1 MIKAQQKT
9 TKPDNQIQEALIE
22 NFITLQKVMTN
33 LSVKFD
39 NLSDQIAKLLDLF
52 EISAKAMAEKNF
64 EFDDGR
70 EIKKATENRAGYILG
85 GELIQE
91 TEELTQKLD
100 ELLEQNKII
109 ARGFILMNE
118 KIEELTNNEQV
129 RKDNKNFLGLGGLEQ
144 ERNGEENTNLRESRF
159 EKFKPREYY

>member
-118 KIEELTNNEQV
+118 KIEELTQKE
-129 RKDNKNFLGLGGLEQ
+129 LEPQ
-144 ERNGEENTNLRESRF
+144 LEENTNLRESRF

>member
-109 ARGFILMNE
+109 ARGFTLMNE
-118 KIEELTNNEQV
+118 KIEELTQKE
-129 RKDNKNFLGLGGLEQ
+129 LEPQ
-144 ERNGEENTNLRESRF
+144 LEENTNLRESRF